1 MMQFASQNTDQ
12 KERFYI
18 FLKIKYILQVANE
31 AGRNI
36 WENFRI
42 LAFSFRRFDFLEK
55 HISQIFLWKTFK

>member
-36 WENFRI
+36 WENF
-42 LAFSFRRFDFLEK
+42 DFLEK